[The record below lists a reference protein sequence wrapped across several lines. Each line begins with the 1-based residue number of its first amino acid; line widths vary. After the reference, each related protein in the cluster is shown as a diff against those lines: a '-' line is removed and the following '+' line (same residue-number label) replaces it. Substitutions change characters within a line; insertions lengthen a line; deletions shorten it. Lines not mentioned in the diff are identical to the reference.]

1 MLSKRLPC
9 TMATRTAIFF
19 RFLFFVI
26 FLCFGTCTYAFH
38 GTAQNI
44 SKEKPLNLTQNMQYQ
59 FTSEDIGIREI
70 IQDPDWHHNWKTH
83 NKPSA
88 RFSINGR
95 TLWLS
100 AVVKNAYNKPFAGI
114 IDIGHT
120 STDEASIYFVDRA
133 TNRILKS
140 ATTGSNYQFKQR
152 EQPYRTL
159 AFSITI
165 EPNQEIEIYIKVN
178 DSSHFY
184 GDLCFWEANAFH
196 HFSSQYSIANGI
208 TLGILLIVTMLCIMI
223 YCNIKESAF
232 LYYGLFLLSYA
243 LVYAIQNGIAFQV
256 IWPNTPEL
264 NQVAITIASGLTLLF
279 LCFFANYPKE
289 ETPHPIS
296 TFLRRTAL
304 VIALLIIFSPVILT
318 IPQQTIFLSVG
329 SLIAISFNALRSFY
343 VTYKYRHKTKA
354 YALVWFLFLISA
366 FLLILN
372 RHGYIDYRIIIE
384 HFTLSGILLST
395 FVLTNSITE
404 TFYIQ
409 RKTKDKHEQHSQAL
423 DALQNY
429 YNLYQNSVEGIF
441 TCTLDGQLISANE
454 TFIHA
459 LGFKNYDEVKAASTK
474 YGIRQLLIQDKTDI
488 DNRSDLLERVINTG
502 FIENEE
508 IEVIRKDKRR
518 LWLAV
523 SLKVVPTS
531 DEKQIYIHGSAVDIT
546 KKHHVNQQMTYV
558 TTHDVL
564 TGTLNRQE
572 IEKRLFNIIRHYS
585 PKNGAT
591 TIIYMDIHR
600 LNLINES
607 CGHTAGDS
615 LLRQISEQIKST
627 IRDIGE
633 LGRVS
638 SDEFAIILPD
648 KNNNEGFAV
657 AYRIVEAIKAFRFVW
672 ENNVF
677 TVSVSVGMTDI
688 DARDKD
694 VEHVIAKA
702 EAACKIAK
710 DKGQNRIHIYSD
722 DEQPLLTQRSET
734 EWVNILNDAINND
747 KFCLF
752 FQIIYATKHNSNE
765 LCYEI
770 LLKLKKDDG
779 TYTASNIF
787 IPLAERYNLIREV
800 DRWVIDH
807 YFRWLAQHPQ
817 HQEQLHF
824 ASINISG
831 ASAIDS
837 DFHVYLYEKIVQYDI
852 DASKIC
858 FEITEKA
865 AIVNLSPTL
874 NFIGTFKKHGCKFSL
889 DDFGSGFSSYGYLK
903 NLPVDFIKIDGEFVR
918 DLLTDPIDKAMV
930 NSINSVAQA
939 IGKLTIAEAVENEE
953 QKQALSELGVDFMQ
967 GRYWHTPAPLHQ
979 INRFIPT
986 EHSAA
991 KQVTLQ
997 TTPKQEK

>member
-1 MLSKRLPC
+1 MEKSLAPMLRLSFILF
-9 TMATRTAIFF
+9 T
-19 RFLFFVI
+19 LFFSA
-26 FLCFGTCTYAFH
+26 FSFAFH
-38 GTAQNI
+38 ITAQPV
-44 SKEKPLNLTQNMQYQ
+44 SKEKPLNLTLSLNYQ
-59 FTSEDIGIREI
+59 FAPEKIGIREI
-70 IQDPDWHHNWKTH
+70 ILDPDWHHNWKLHT
-83 NKPSA
+83 KPSA
-88 RFSINGR
+88 RFAINGR
-95 TLWLS
+95 MLWLS
-100 AVVKNAYNKPFAGI
+100 SVVKNPYDKPFSGI
-114 IDIGHT
+114 VDIGHT
-120 STDEASIYFVDRA
+120 STDEANIYFVDR
-133 TNRILKS
+133 TSNRIIKHET
-140 ATTGSNYQFKQR
+140 AGTNYQFIQR

-159 AFSITI
+159 AFAIEL
-165 EPNQEIEIYIKVN
+165 EPNQEVEIYIKVH
-178 DSSHFY
+178 DSAHFY
-184 GDLCFWEANAFH
+184 GDICFWEESNFH
-196 HFSSQYSIANGI
+196 HYKSQYSIANGI
-208 TLGILLIVTMLCIMI
+208 TLGILLIVAILCVVI
-223 YCNIKESAF
+223 YVSIKESAF

-256 IWPNTPEL
+256 LWPNTPEL
-264 NQVAITIASGLTLLF
+264 NQVSITIASGLTLVF
-279 LCFFANYPKE
+279 LCFFANYPKSE
-289 ETPHPIS
+289 PTTSI
-296 TFLRRTAL
+296 TTMLRRIAFAL
-304 VIALLIIFSPVILT
+304 ALLIIFSPVILT
-318 IPQQTIFLSVG
+318 TPQQTLLLSFG
-329 SLIAISFNALRSFY
+329 SLIIILFNAISSFHAAW
-343 VTYKYRHKTKA
+343 KQKSNSKS
-354 YALVWFLFLISA
+354 YALVWILFLISA
-366 FLLILN
+366 TLLILN
-372 RHGYIDYRIIIE
+372 RHGYIDYRAFIE

-395 FVLTNSITE
+395 FLLTNTITE

-409 RKTKDKHEQHSQAL
+409 RKNRDKQAHKSIAL

-429 YNLYQNSVEGIF
+429 YRLYQNSVEGIF

-459 LGFKNYDEVKAASTK
+459 LGFKSYEEIKAASAK
-474 YGIRQLLIQDKTDI
+474 HGMRQLLTQDKAEI
-488 DNRSDLLERVINTG
+488 DMRSDLLERTVNTG
-502 FIENEE
+502 FIEDEE
-508 IEVIRKDKRR
+508 IEVVRKDKRR

-531 DEKQIYIHGSAVDIT
+531 DEKQIYIHGSTVDIT

-572 IEKRLFNIIRHYS
+572 IEKRIVNAIRHYT
-585 PKNGAT
+585 PKNGSAT
-591 TIIYMDIHR
+591 VLYLDIHR

-648 KNNNEGFAV
+648 KSNNEGFAV

-688 DARDKD
+688 DSNDKD
-694 VEHVIAKA
+694 VERVLAKA

-722 DEQPLLTQRSET
+722 EEQPLLTQQSET
-734 EWVNILNDAINND
+734 EWVNVLNDALDND

-752 FQIIYATKHNSNE
+752 FQIIYPTKHNEDS

-770 LLKLKKDDG
+770 LLKLKKEDG
-779 TYTASNIF
+779 SYIASSVF
-787 IPLAERYNLIREV
+787 IPLAERYDLIREV

-807 YFRWLAQHPQ
+807 YFRWLAQHPA
-817 HQEQLHF
+817 HQAQLHF

-837 DFHVYLYEKIVQYDI
+837 DFHIYLYEKIVQYDI

-858 FEITEKA
+858 FEITEKS

-918 DLLTDPIDKAMV
+918 DLLTDPIDRAMV

-953 QKQALSELGVDFMQ
+953 QKQALIELGVDFMQ
-967 GRYWHTPAPLHQ
+967 GRHWHTPAPLHQ
-979 INRFIPT
+979 INRFIPI
-986 EHSAA
+986 
-991 KQVTLQ
+991 K
-997 TTPKQEK
+997 PKNNE

>member
-1 MLSKRLPC
+1 
-9 TMATRTAIFF
+9 MAPKIALTCR
-19 RFLFFVI
+19 LFFSI
-26 FLCFGTCTYAFH
+26 FIVCFSALTYAFH
-38 GTAQNI
+38 APAQDV
-44 SKEKPLNLTQNMQYQ
+44 SKEAPLNLTQNLQYQ
-59 FTSEDIGIREI
+59 FTPEDVGIREI
-70 IQDPDWHHNWKTH
+70 ILDPDWHHNWDVH
-83 NKPSA
+83 QKPSA
-88 RFSINGR
+88 RFSINGK

-100 AVVKNAYNKPFAGI
+100 SVVKNPYDKPFSGI

-120 STDEASIYFVDRA
+120 STDEAYIYFVDRN
-133 TNRILKS
+133 TNRILKH
-140 ATTGSNYQFKQR
+140 ATAGSNYPFTRR

-159 AFSITI
+159 AFAIDLS
-165 EPNQEIEIYIKVN
+165 PNQEVEIYIKVH
-178 DSSHFY
+178 DSAHFY
-184 GDLCFWEANAFH
+184 GDICFWEASAYHQHKSAF
-196 HFSSQYSIANGI
+196 SIANGL
-208 TLGILLIVTMLCIMI
+208 TLGILLIVAVLCLMI

-232 LYYGLFLLSYA
+232 FYYGMFLFSYA
-243 LVYAIQNGIAFQV
+243 LVYAIQNGIAFQLL
-256 IWPNTPEL
+256 WPNSPEL
-264 NQVAITIASGLTLLF
+264 NQVSITIASGLTLLF
-279 LCFFANYPKE
+279 LCFFANYPRQENPNNFTKLFRR
-289 ETPHPIS
+289 IA
-296 TFLRRTAL
+296 FL
-304 VIALLIIFSPVILT
+304 IALAIIFSPVVLT
-318 IPQQTIFLSVG
+318 PPQQTLFLSFG
-329 SLIAISFNALRSFY
+329 SLIAILFNSISSFY
-343 VTYKYRHKTKA
+343 TAWKHKANTRA
-354 YALVWFLFLISA
+354 YAVVWALFLISA
-366 FLLILN
+366 SLLILN
-372 RHGYIDYRIIIE
+372 RHGYIDYRMFIE

-395 FVLTNSITE
+395 FLLTNSITE

-409 RKTKDKHEQHSQAL
+409 RKTRDKQEHKSRAL
-423 DALQNY
+423 DALKNY
-429 YNLYQNSVEGIF
+429 YQLYQNSVEGIF

-459 LGFKNYDEVKAASTK
+459 LGFKSYDEVKAASAK
-474 YGIRQLLIQDKTDI
+474 YGIRQLLVQDKTESDM
-488 DNRSDLLERVINTG
+488 RTDLLERTVNTG
-502 FIENEE
+502 FVEDEE

-572 IEKRLFNIIRHYS
+572 IEKRILNAIRHFS
-585 PKNGAT
+585 PKHGAAT
-591 TIIYMDIHR
+591 VIYMDIHR

-615 LLRQISEQIKST
+615 LLRQISEQMKST
-627 IRDIGE
+627 LRDVGE

-657 AYRIVEAIKAFRFVW
+657 AYRIVEAVKAFRFVW

-688 DARDKD
+688 DARDKE
-694 VEHVIAKA
+694 VERVLAKA

-722 DEQPLLTQRSET
+722 DEQPLLSQNSET
-734 EWVNILNDAINND
+734 DWVNVINDALNND

-752 FQIIYATKHNSNE
+752 FQIIYPTKHSDDA

-779 TYTASNIF
+779 SYTASSVF
-787 IPLAERYNLIREV
+787 IPLAERYDLIREV

-807 YFRWLAQHPQ
+807 YFRWLAQHPD
-817 HQEQLHF
+817 HQAQLNF

-858 FEITEKA
+858 FEITEKS
-865 AIVNLSPTL
+865 AIINLSPTL

-953 QKQALSELGVDFMQ
+953 QKQALIELGVDFMQ

-979 INRFIPT
+979 INRFIPSV
-986 EHSAA
+986 HNNI
-991 KQVTLQ
+991 KQISSDTK
-997 TTPKQEK
+997 PD